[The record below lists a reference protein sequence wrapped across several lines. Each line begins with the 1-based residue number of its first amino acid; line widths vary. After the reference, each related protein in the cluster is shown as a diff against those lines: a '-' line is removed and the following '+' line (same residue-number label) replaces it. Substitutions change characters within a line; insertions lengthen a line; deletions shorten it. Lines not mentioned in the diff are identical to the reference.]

1 MSKVGWWERKFSP
14 SSILHKIG
22 LLYPWKKKGKL
33 RFIQWSERTLLLSP
47 LRNFTGKEQWISS
60 LWKMKWL
67 DSILLLLSIIRSLLT
82 FFARN
87 LRESQLSDVGT
98 PTHTSS
104 NSFCTVPI
112 LPPPET
118 CLIQIRKPITL
129 LSKWIMAKSSH
140 HHLINVA
147 RQHFIAF

>member
-22 LLYPWKKKGKL
+22 LLYPWKKRKIEVYTMEWTNVASKSIKELHRKGTMNQFTLKNEVARL
-33 RFIQWSERTLLLSP
+33 YPTLALHYPLTPHIFCPKFERKP
-47 LRNFTGKEQWISS
+47 
-60 LWKMKWL
+60 
-67 DSILLLLSIIRSLLT
+67 IIRCWN
-82 FFARN
+82 A
-87 LRESQLSDVGT
+87 
-98 PTHTSS
+98 S

-129 LSKWIMAKSSH
+129 VSKWIMAKSSH